1 MKMQLSFKLNFD
13 TLSISLI
20 TTSSTG
26 LTIYLQLDFVLHDVP
41 LPDVVVGGGADDG
54 VVVVGRLGVVQQQ
67 GLREV
72 VMRSGIDNLQ
82 QRRLVRNLSFN
93 LWLQRETSALCL
105 IKSCFHYLQI
115 YS

>member
-13 TLSISLI
+13 KNPTISLSISLI

-26 LTIYLQLDFVLHDVP
+26 LTIYLQLDFVLHHVP

-54 VVVVGRLGVVQQQ
+54 VVVVGGLGVVQQQ
-67 GLREV
+67 RLREV

-82 QRRLVRNLSFN
+82 QRIIHKLVHSLAS
-93 LWLQRETSALCL
+93 E
-105 IKSCFHYLQI
+105 
-115 YS
+115 

>member
-13 TLSISLI
+13 KNPNISLSISLI

-82 QRRLVRNLSFN
+82 QRRLL
-93 LWLQRETSALCL
+93 ETSHSISGFRERHQLCV
-105 IKSCFHYLQI
+105 
-115 YS
+115 

>member
-13 TLSISLI
+13 KNPNISLSISLI

-54 VVVVGRLGVVQQQ
+54 VMVVGRLGVVEQQR
-67 GLREV
+67 LREV

-82 QRRLVRNLSFN
+82 QRILFRNLSHI
-93 LWLQRETSALCL
+93 LWLQSEA
-105 IKSCFHYLQI
+105 
-115 YS
+115 